1 MTSAWTAKKRLAVL
15 LVLAVWL
22 GSSATA
28 FWYYQL
34 RWTEAFPGAE
44 TYALFDGTPL
54 SDWLSRFHRPGQVT
68 LVHLG
73 RPDCFCNRF
82 NDPHRQEIQAHYQPL
97 GVHFAAPALA
107 PDLPV
112 STPAVALLDTQGQL
126 RYIGPYSD
134 SLLCSIGDGLVEP
147 LLDQLLAGAAP
158 DMLHTTGVGCFCP
171 PPNPTQ
177 E

>member
-1 MTSAWTAKKRLAVL
+1 MTSAWMAKKHL
-15 LVLAVWL
+15 LIALVGLLWL
-22 GSSATA
+22 GASGAA

-34 RWTEAFPGAE
+34 RWTQAYPGAD

-54 SDWLSRFHRPGQVT
+54 AGWLNQFHRHGSVS
-68 LVHLG
+68 VIHLG

-82 NDPHRQEIQAHYQPL
+82 NEPHRQEIQAHYQPL
-97 GVHFAAPALA
+97 GVYFVAPELT
-107 PDLPV
+107 DELPV
-112 STPAVALLDTQGQL
+112 STPAVALLDPQGQL

-147 LLDQLLAGAAP
+147 LLDQLLAGGIP

-171 PPNPTQ
+171 PPKPTQ